1 MEKKYVQDDKHN
13 REALMDL
20 YGSDWLTSRWAR
32 THGRVCPV
40 TGRQVTLQD
49 VERGMYIMSRIN
61 GDSAYG
67 YEVVPTDAWL
77 MDILSDA
84 VEFLMFS
91 KFREDLIALVNDA
104 VEESKPHAELL
115 VLISEYESVKAD
127 YNNPA

>member
-1 MEKKYVQDDKHN
+1 MEKKYVQDDKHS

-20 YGSDWLTSRWAR
+20 YGSGWLTSRWAR

-49 VERGMYIMSRIN
+49 VEKGMYTMSRIN

-84 VEFLMFS
+84 VPFLMYS
-91 KFREDLIALVNDA
+91 QFRENLIGLVNDA

-115 VLISEYESVKAD
+115 ESISEYESAKAGD
-127 YNNPA
+127 NPLA